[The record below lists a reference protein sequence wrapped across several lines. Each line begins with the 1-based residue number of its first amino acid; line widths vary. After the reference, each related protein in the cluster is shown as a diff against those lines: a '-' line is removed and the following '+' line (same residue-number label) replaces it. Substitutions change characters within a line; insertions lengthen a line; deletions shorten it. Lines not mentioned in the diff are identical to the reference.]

1 MWQKRFRRSRRV
13 PVGAN
18 QNQTVPQPITFDSG
32 LTYDTPGLFWDG
44 FVPDQYKAMPTD
56 NRISAVLL
64 AADKTAI
71 LAAIDTIRTKLPF
84 LVNLTAEERRKLA
97 KMSDKTIA
105 FDEKCASYMTA
116 HPELVPS
123 CVNTTEVNKDR
134 ALRVSLLDIEQQL
147 KQLVEGV
154 DDTIML
160 CASEAYTADLSFYQN
175 VRQAAQ
181 RGVVGADTIYQDLK
195 QRFPGRGSGGSGTPT
210 PPPPTP

>member
-1 MWQKRFRRSRRV
+1 V
-13 PVGAN
+13 
-18 QNQTVPQPITFDSG
+18 
-32 LTYDTPGLFWDG
+32 LWDG
-44 FVPDQYKAMPTD
+44 SVPDPNHVMPTD

-64 AADKTAI
+64 AADKTAV
-71 LAAIDTIRTKLPF
+71 LAAIETIRTKLPF
-84 LVNLTAEERRKLA
+84 LVNLTKDERRKLP

-105 FDEKCASYMTA
+105 FDEKCAAYMLA

-123 CVNTTEVNKDR
+123 YVNTTEVNKDR
-134 ALRVSLLDIEQQL
+134 ALRVAVLDIGQQL

-154 DDTIML
+154 DDTMML
-160 CASEAYTADLSFYQN
+160 CASEAYSADLSFYQN

-195 QRFPGRGSGGSGTPT
+195 QRFPGRSSGGSDTPT